1 MFQPLLAIIKMYGI
15 FMANMEIVGRILVL
29 FDQIDISLLEIQ
41 VEKNIINYLMILAK
55 TNLPYT
61 LLKIFKSFIVNI
73 LGTILFSNLLSPLPL
88 QFVLL
93 RVEVSSD

>member
-1 MFQPLLAIIKMYGI
+1 MT
-15 FMANMEIVGRILVL
+15 NMEIAGRIHVL
-29 FDQIDISLLEIQ
+29 FGQIGISLLEIQ
-41 VEKNIINYLMILAK
+41 VEKNIINYLIILAK

-61 LLKIFKSFIVNI
+61 LLKIFQSFIVNI

-88 QFVLL
+88 HFVLL